1 MTSHAITI
9 NRGEADSGGAP
20 TRASRWSYRPRIDVT
35 EDAEAIS
42 ILFDAPG
49 ARPDAIRIDCEQDTL
64 HVHGTVPP
72 RQAADMHYIVHEYGI
87 GDFDRTFA
95 VPDSVDPAGIDADYQ
110 HGVLTIR
117 LPKAEHARPRRIEVR
132 SRD

>member
-1 MTSHAITI
+1 MTTHDIII
-9 NRGEADSGGAP
+9 NRGDADTKGA
-20 TRASRWSYRPRIDVT
+20 RARAGQWSYRPRIDVT
-35 EDAEAIS
+35 EDPDAY
-42 ILFDAPG
+42 LVVFDLPG
-49 ARPDAIRIDCEQDTL
+49 VRPDAICVDCEQDTV

-72 RQAADMHYIVHEYGI
+72 RQAADMHYIAHEYGI

-95 VPDSVDPAGIDADYQ
+95 VPASVDPARINADYR
-110 HGVLTIR
+110 HGVLTVR